1 METKNMLY
9 IVSEYASQG
18 EIFGKSR
25 STYSGKFDCV
35 SEFEIS
41 TFFLSLSRK
50 RSEYW
55 MNTNTIATHILN
67 RIWFVRGSNSVRMCV
82 RQSFYSLIESVL

>member
-25 STYSGKFDCV
+25 STDSGQLYIMSV
-35 SEFEIS
+35 SFVIFVFHFWFPFS
-41 TFFLSLSRK
+41 SSLTLSRYPPLYISMLF
-50 RSEYW
+50 R
-55 MNTNTIATHILN
+55 A
-67 RIWFVRGSNSVRMCV
+67 F
-82 RQSFYSLIESVL
+82 